1 MASSRPRA
9 GGGTVLAMRA
19 RGAVVAMVLL
29 LVLGGCSSGSG
40 DDTQPSTTT
49 TTTTGLRLTGPGS
62 LEEPIAI
69 NTAADVS
76 EQWKVKVLSTVPDA
90 TSKLRESRP
99 DATPPEGR
107 QFFLATVELT
117 YLGGGVASPQYSLTF
132 SALDGAGTFYTG
144 SADCGALPEPV
155 PAADVVTGTTSK
167 GDVCWVVP
175 NDQAASLVMVAEAG
189 LLRSGRMHFALR

>member
-1 MASSRPRA
+1 
-9 GGGTVLAMRA
+9 MRA
-19 RGAVVAMVLL
+19 RAVVVAMAL
-29 LVLGGCSSGSG
+29 LVVLAACSSGS
-40 DDTQPSTTT
+40 DDDDEARST

-62 LEEPIAI
+62 LAEPIAV
-69 NTAADVS
+69 NTAAEVS
-76 EQWKVKVLSTVPDA
+76 EQWQVKVLSTVPDA
-90 TSKLRESRP
+90 TAMLRESRP

-167 GDVCWVVP
+167 GNVCWAVP
-175 NDQAASLVMVAEAG
+175 TDQAASLVMVAEAG
-189 LLRSGRMHFALR
+189 LLRSGRMHFALQ